1 MKKLIFATSN
11 RHKLEEVKRI
21 FKLYDILS
29 LDDIGFN
36 KEIIED
42 GYSFEDNAYI
52 KCEAV
57 AQFIKGTKYE
67 QYGIIADDSGLCVK
81 AINYEPG
88 IMSSRYSGKGDKEN
102 RKLLLSKL
110 VTINDRTAYF
120 QCYAVLLL
128 PNGESFVADGKTY
141 GYISKT
147 PIGDD
152 SFGYDCIFWSDKLR
166 KTFGQASPEEKDSVS
181 HRAIAM
187 QKIKEYLD
195 NMDYLNILDDNEEEQ

>member
-1 MKKLIFATSN
+1 MRKLIFATSN
-11 RHKLEEVKRI
+11 PHKLEEVRRI

-29 LDDIGFN
+29 LKDIGFN
-36 KEIIED
+36 KEVVED
-42 GYSFEDNAYI
+42 GYSFSENAFI
-52 KCEAV
+52 KGNAV
-57 AQFIKGTKYE
+57 AEFIKGTKYE
-67 QYGIIADDSGLCVK
+67 HYAVVADDSGLCVK

-88 IMSSRYSGKGDKEN
+88 IMSSRYSGKGDEEN

-110 VTINDRTAYF
+110 TTIQDRTAYF
-120 QCYAVLLL
+120 QCYAVLIM
-128 PNGESFVADGKTY
+128 PNGESFMADGKTY

-147 PIGDD
+147 KIGDE

-187 QKIKEYLD
+187 KKIKEYLD
-195 NMDYLNILDDNEEEQ
+195 DMDYLDIVDENEIE